1 MTDILLQDEYR
12 AFGGTV
18 VPSDLEFIDSSG
30 RHLPLSRCEMKIVG
44 LLAGNA
50 NHTVCRET
58 LLKSMWGTFSVTTRT
73 IDTHV
78 SNLRRKLG
86 QNAKRMIK
94 TVYGAGYKYV
104 ENALA

>member
-50 NHTVCRET
+50 NHPVCRET

-86 QNAKRMIK
+86 QDAKRMIK